1 MFNIGDK
8 VEIDIVASLNDDLG
22 IDPDILS
29 QAGFPSP
36 DLKKVTGTIECRVTY
51 DFLQEDLDAWF
62 VGDILIDGEEYT
74 EDYQS
79 GYSDAYKGLQLIH
92 TKHLTKLD

>member
-62 VGDILIDGEEYT
+62 VGDILIDGEAPT
-74 EDYQS
+74 ELYF
-79 GYSDAYKGLQLIH
+79 AKELEGLQCIFS
-92 TKHLTKLD
+92 KHLTKLD

>member
-8 VEIDIVASLNDDLG
+8 VEIDIVAAEEGEFGLDDG
-22 IDPDILS
+22 IRDQTGYPLT
-29 QAGFPSP
+29 P
-36 DLKKVTGTIECRVTY
+36 LKKLTGTIKSRVTY